1 MISKSNLVIL
11 IIVFFAGIFVT
22 NCSDDEKE
30 DTLVGTWVLTSMKYD
45 FGLGIIITVD
55 PTELG
60 LSMRLTVRDDHSY
73 TMVMTEEGETSTSN
87 GEWATS
93 GGKLFITEEGETM
106 EFDYTLKGDKLEISF
121 EETEDSQTYTI
132 TQVFTR
138 Q

>member
-30 DTLVGTWVLTSMKYD
+30 DTLVGTWVLTSMRVSTM
-45 FGLGIIITVD
+45 GITFTVD
-55 PTELG
+55 PAELG
-60 LSMRLTVRDDHSY
+60 LSMRLTVREDNSY
-73 TMVMTEEGETSTSN
+73 TMVITENGETSTSN

-93 GGKLFITEEGETM
+93 GNKLFITEEGETE
-106 EFDYTLKGDKLEISF
+106 EFVYSLKGDKLEITY
-121 EETEDSQTYTI
+121 EEMEQGQTVTT
-132 TQVFTR
+132 TQIFTR